1 MGQTRRWYELR
12 AAASD
17 ETPESERQQKLS
29 QSFDS
34 HDRLL
39 TAIPTKIMPYTENRA
54 SWFEGQG
61 HWQHVP
67 ESDWKSW
74 IWQLKNRLTTVA
86 QLEQFLTLTPEEKA
100 GCYFA
105 DQKLSLAITPYFF
118 NLIDLQDPNCPIR
131 KQVIPRAGEMQ
142 ISAEEQLDS
151 LGEDEHSPVPGLVHR
166 YPDRVLFLVTD
177 RCAAYCRYCTRSRLV
192 SNAQD
197 YNFHPDYEQALRYIE
212 SHSEIRDVL
221 LSGGDPLL
229 LSDKK
234 LEHLLSRLR
243 AIKHVEFIR
252 IGSRIPVFLPQRIT
266 PELCDIFKKYGP
278 IWMSIHVNHP
288 KEATA
293 ELRDACERLSFA
305 GVPLGNQSVLLKGIN
320 DDVDVMRAL
329 VHRLLRMRVRPY
341 YLYQMDLITGGAH
354 FKVDVRKGLEI
365 ISGLRGH
372 TTGYAVP
379 QYVIDAPGGGGKVPV
394 NPEYVEKITDDEVI
408 FRNYEGKRFSY
419 PLKSTPL
426 VEKLPEEAPVPIEG
440 SIAL

>member
-1 MGQTRRWYELR
+1 
-12 AAASD
+12 
-17 ETPESERQQKLS
+17 
-29 QSFDS
+29 
-34 HDRLL
+34 
-39 TAIPTKIMPYTENRA
+39 MPYSEDREA
-54 SWFEGQG
+54 WFEGQG
-61 HWQHVP
+61 LWQQVP
-67 ESDWKSW
+67 EAEWRDWT
-74 IWQLKNRLTTVA
+74 WQLKNRLTSVA
-86 QLEQFLTLTPEEKA
+86 QLEQFMTLTPDERA

-105 DQKLSLAITPYFF
+105 SHKLALAITPYFF
-118 NLIDLQDPNCPIR
+118 NLIDRSDPDCPIR
-131 KQVIPRAGEMQ
+131 KQVIPRAGETQ

-192 SNAQD
+192 SNAQE
-197 YNFHPDYEQALRYIE
+197 YNFHPEFEQGLRYIE
-212 SHSEIRDVL
+212 AHPEVRDVL

-266 PELCDIFKKYGP
+266 PELCEVLKRYGP

-288 KEATA
+288 REATA
-293 ELRDACERLSFA
+293 ELRDACERLSYA
-305 GVPLGNQSVLLKGIN
+305 GVPLGNQSVLLRGVN
-320 DDVDVMRAL
+320 DDVDVMKAL

-341 YLYQMDLITGGAH
+341 YLYQMDLITGGSH
-354 FKVDVRKGLEI
+354 FKVDVRKGIEI
-365 ISGLRGH
+365 IQALRGH

-394 NPEYVEKITDDEVI
+394 NPEYVESINDEEVV
-408 FRNYEGKRFSY
+408 FRNFEGRRFRY

-426 VEKLPEEAPVPIEG
+426 VEPAQPQPASLPAFIG
-440 SIAL
+440 

>member
-1 MGQTRRWYELR
+1 M
-12 AAASD
+12 A
-17 ETPESERQQKLS
+17 
-29 QSFDS
+29 
-34 HDRLL
+34 
-39 TAIPTKIMPYTENRA
+39 YTENRDQ
-54 SWFEGQG
+54 WFEGQG
-61 HWQHVP
+61 LWQHIP
-67 ESDWKSW
+67 EAQWRDWT
-74 IWQLKNRLTTVA
+74 WQLKNRLTSVA
-86 QLEQFLTLTPEEKA
+86 QLEQFMTLTAEEKA

-118 NLIDLQDPNCPIR
+118 NLIDRDDPNCPIR
-131 KQVIPRAGEMQ
+131 RQVIPRSGEMQ
-142 ISAEEQLDS
+142 LSEEERLDS

-197 YNFHPDYEQALRYIE
+197 YNFHPEYEQALRYIE
-212 SHSEIRDVL
+212 AHPEVRDVL

-266 PELCDIFKKYGP
+266 PELGEIFKKYGP

-305 GVPLGNQSVLLKGIN
+305 GVPLGNQSVLLRGVN
-320 DDVDVMRAL
+320 DDPEVMKAL

-354 FKVDVRKGLEI
+354 FKADVRKGIEI
-365 ISGLRGH
+365 IRALRGH

-379 QYVIDAPGGGGKVPV
+379 QYVIDAPGGGGKVPI
-394 NPEYVEKITDDEVI
+394 NPDYIERITDDEVV
-408 FRNYEGKRFSY
+408 FRNYEGNVFRY
-419 PLKSTPL
+419 PLKSTP
-426 VEKLPEEAPVPIEG
+426 VSENARVDAAPAPI
-440 SIAL
+440 IATE